1 MKLLQ
6 TIVFFG
12 LHALASAKLPEGSHR
27 SMAAEPEEMS
37 AQEHGSVRK
46 RSPGGGGTN
55 NPNNTYRSRRNK
67 ASGQGGG
74 DNGGGDGGVD
84 KAFGAAHACR
94 PFESIPWWVMQGTP
108 SVGGDEI
115 CKTKNAC
122 NTGCCRI
129 ASQYMVCDLGGSK
142 QNFDTLQVRDD

>member
-12 LHALASAKLPEGSHR
+12 LYALTGAKLPEGSHR
-27 SMAAEPEEMS
+27 SMAAEPEEIS
-37 AQEHGSVRK
+37 AQEHKSVRK
-46 RSPGGGGTN
+46 RSPGGKTN
-55 NPNNTYRSRRNK
+55 NSNNTYRIRRNK
-67 ASGQGGG
+67 ASQGGG
-74 DNGGGDGGVD
+74 DNGGGDGNVD

-94 PFESIPWWVMQGTP
+94 PFEKIPEWVMKGTP
-108 SVGGDEI
+108 SLGGDEM
-115 CKTKNAC
+115 CTKKNAC
-122 NTGCCRI
+122 NDGCCRI